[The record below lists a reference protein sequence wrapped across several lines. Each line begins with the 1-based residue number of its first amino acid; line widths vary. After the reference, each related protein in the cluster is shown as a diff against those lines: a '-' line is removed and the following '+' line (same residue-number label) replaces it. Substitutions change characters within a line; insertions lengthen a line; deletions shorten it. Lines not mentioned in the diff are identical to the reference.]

1 MDNYSS
7 APMPTLEY
15 RVNKLVKDF
24 ANCSVP
30 IDIQYA
36 IAREVA
42 SRTPEYSL
50 LGYTQGGNA
59 LEAADF
65 KRALEPFTKSKV

>member
-1 MDNYSS
+1 MDFHSS

-15 RVNKLVKDF
+15 RVNKLVKDLV
-24 ANCSVP
+24 NCSVP
-30 IDIQYA
+30 INIQYE
-36 IAREVA
+36 IAQEVA

-65 KRALEPFTKSKV
+65 KRALELFTKSKV